1 MGKHSFREF
10 VGRKIHNVLD
20 QRKVRDLQIDDFISS
35 EETWSREVNVKRTKA
50 SSRIFGNPRIVYY
63 NFRAWGLI
71 TTPTFLLFQ
80 SPFRDW
86 YFKNLLW
93 SGCDAQMAAYV
104 YSLLFFLLSVLHV
117 PVICGI
123 PGSWAESM
131 QSRAVVW
138 GSFRSL
144 DGDGIEKQVVLM
156 ISKAANRDQSPGW
169 VTVNSHW
176 ILAYFFLSRAFK
188 SFSKLIINCIK
199 RTCIKQSPPK

>member
-10 VGRKIHNVLD
+10 VGIKYTAFWINAKFVTFKLS
-20 QRKVRDLQIDDFISS
+20 IPFP
-35 EETWSREVNVKRTKA
+35 RTKYGHVN
-50 SSRIFGNPRIVYY
+50 STKKERKLFREFSVIFVLHITISV
-63 NFRAWGLI
+63 NFRAWGLM

-104 YSLLFFLLSVLHV
+104 YSMLFFLRSVLHV
-117 PVICGI
+117 PVIYEI

-138 GSFRSL
+138 GSFINL
-144 DGDGIEKQVVLM
+144 TATA
-156 ISKAANRDQSPGW
+156 SKSDR
-169 VTVNSHW
+169 
-176 ILAYFFLSRAFK
+176 F
-188 SFSKLIINCIK
+188 
-199 RTCIKQSPPK
+199 